1 MKTRADLYPYL
12 EVAIIPGITLDHV
25 DLLVT
30 SWWRR
35 STASNVLSMAIAP
48 EDVLGVCDV
57 LGFGAGKY
65 SERDWETNP
74 VRHTASEH
82 FTAFKRH
89 LYDRRLHDAET
100 GLPSRYHALSRAV
113 MLGALSMRGVLTDDR
128 PPGLLASGS
137 EWPEPTSYTTS
148 TGGDA
153 E

>member
-1 MKTRADLYPYL
+1 MKTRADLFPYL

-35 STASNVLSMAIAP
+35 SSPSNVLSMAIAP
-48 EDVLGVCDV
+48 EDVLGVCEVFTQGLD
-57 LGFGAGKY
+57 KY
-65 SERDWETNP
+65 PARDWETNP
-74 VRHTASEH
+74 VRHTASQH
-82 FTAFKRH
+82 FAAFKRH
-89 LYDRRLHDAET
+89 LYDGRSHDAES